1 MANVSSSNGL
11 EKRPK
16 LRFPGFYE
24 PWRAEKLSDFAERVT
39 RKNSNNETDLPLTIS
54 SKDGLV
60 DQISYF
66 NKTVASKDMS
76 GYYLLRNGEYAYNK
90 SYSVGYDFGSIK
102 RLDRYPMGALSTL
115 YICFALKKH
124 DTDFIKVY
132 FDSLKWYKEIYMI
145 SAEGAR
151 NHGLLNVPTDEFF
164 ATKHYLPE
172 NTAEQRKVADF
183 LIALD
188 RRIDAQQSLVD
199 NLKKYKRGLSSS
211 LFDEI
216 SKSGCPTVSFADGF
230 RLLQNNTFSRD
241 DLSYDVGDVRNIH
254 YGDVLIKYGTVTD
267 IGALS
272 VPCIKPDR
280 DIEKFSS
287 SSYLRNGDIV
297 FADTAEDYTVGKATE
312 IVGVT
317 NQRVLSG
324 LHTIPCRP
332 HDRFAPMFLGHYFNS
347 YHFRRQIYRMIQGI
361 KVSSIS
367 KSEIAKTTILT
378 PPYDVQRKVASVLS
392 EVDHLIEKEA
402 ETVIVLQKIRRG
414 LLQQLFI

>member
-16 LRFPGFYE
+16 IRFPGFDE
-24 PWRAEKLSDFAERVT
+24 PWRAEKLSDFAERIT

-124 DTDFIKVY
+124 NTDFIKVY

-172 NTAEQRKVADF
+172 NTAEQRKIADF
-183 LIALD
+183 LIALE

-199 NLKKYKRGLSSS
+199 NLKKYKRGVVRTLLTPYSCCIADATWTTAKIGDLGSFTKGAPLS
-211 LFDEI
+211 
-216 SKSGCPTVSFADGF
+216 KADIAPDGTPF
-230 RLLQNNTFSRD
+230 ILYGELYTTYHEVINAVIRRTQAQPEKQYYSR
-241 DLSYDVGDVRNIH
+241 VGDVVIPTSGETPEEISTAACVMLPDIILAGDLNIFRSSKIDGRIMSYILNH
-254 YGDVLIKYGTVTD
+254 IVNGQIARIAQGKSVVHIQASELSKIEISYPDYNTQRKMFKIFD
-267 IGALS
+267 ALNT
-272 VPCIKPDR
+272 R
-280 DIEKFSS
+280 
-287 SSYLRNGDIV
+287 
-297 FADTAEDYTVGKATE
+297 TE
-312 IVGVT
+312 I
-317 NQRVLSG
+317 
-324 LHTIPCRP
+324 
-332 HDRFAPMFLGHYFNS
+332 A
-347 YHFRRQIYRMIQGI
+347 
-361 KVSSIS
+361 
-367 KSEIAKTTILT
+367 
-378 PPYDVQRKVASVLS
+378 
-392 EVDHLIEKEA
+392 
-402 ETVIVLQKIRRG
+402 QKKLMALRCMQKA
-414 LLQQLFI
+414 LLQQLFM

>member
-124 DTDFIKVY
+124 NTDFIKVY

-188 RRIDAQQSLVD
+188 RRIDAQQSLVV
-199 NLKKYKRGLSSS
+199 NLKKYKRGVFETVFSQKVRLIPRNKRKDWQKYKLSDFATRVTRKNGGQSDIPLTISAQYGLIDQRDFFSKTVASADMSGYYLLRSGEYAYNRSTSNDYPFGSIKRLELYPMGAVSTLYLCFRVKDDIVLSDLAKWYFESSQWHRGVNEICAEGARNHGLLNVPTDGFFNTVHTLPSDPEEELAIASYLS
-211 LFDEI
+211 LFQ
-216 SKSGCPTVSFADGF
+216 A
-230 RLLQNNTFSRD
+230 RLDSAQA
-241 DLSYDVGDVRNIH
+241 
-254 YGDVLIKYGTVTD
+254 VL
-267 IGALS
+267 
-272 VPCIKPDR
+272 
-280 DIEKFSS
+280 EKL
-287 SSYLRNGDIV
+287 LRI
-297 FADTAEDYTVGKATE
+297 
-312 IVGVT
+312 
-317 NQRVLSG
+317 RSG
-324 LHTIPCRP
+324 L
-332 HDRFAPMFLGHYFNS
+332 M
-347 YHFRRQIYRMIQGI
+347 
-361 KVSSIS
+361 
-367 KSEIAKTTILT
+367 
-378 PPYDVQRKVASVLS
+378 QR
-392 EVDHLIEKEA
+392 
-402 ETVIVLQKIRRG
+402 
-414 LLQQLFI
+414 LFT

>member
-1 MANVSSSNGL
+1 M
-11 EKRPK
+11 
-16 LRFPGFYE
+16 
-24 PWRAEKLSDFAERVT
+24 SDFADRVT
-39 RKNSNNETDLPLTIS
+39 RKNSNNETNLPLTIS

-172 NTAEQRKVADF
+172 NAAEQRKIADF

-199 NLKKYKRGLSSS
+199 NLKKYKRGLLSREFEQQENGNLNNSYVGKLKDYFQLSSGS
-211 LFDEI
+211 TPSSTNRTFYSGNIRWVSSGELKSKYLCETSQHI
-216 SKSGCPTVSFADGF
+216 SSEAVSSCNLREYPANT
-230 RLLQNNTFSRD
+230 LLIAMYG
-241 DLSYDVGDVRNIH
+241 LEAAGVR
-254 YGDVLIKYGTVTD
+254 GTAS
-267 IGALS
+267 ILS
-272 VPCIKPDR
+272 VPATISQACMAIQQTGEI
-280 DIEKFSS
+280 DIEYLYYWYIYNGQWIGMRIAQGTKQQNLSTDTLGS
-287 SSYLRNGDIV
+287 LRIYAPSYSKQKKVCKLLSQI
-297 FADTAEDYTVGKATE
+297 DY
-312 IVGVT
+312 
-317 NQRVLSG
+317 
-324 LHTIPCRP
+324 
-332 HDRFAPMFLGHYFNS
+332 
-347 YHFRRQIYRMIQGI
+347 
-361 KVSSIS
+361 
-367 KSEIAKTTILT
+367 
-378 PPYDVQRKVASVLS
+378 
-392 EVDHLIEKEA
+392 LIEKESK
-402 ETVIVLQKIRRG
+402 KIDLLSSAKRG

>member
-11 EKRPK
+11 EKHPK
-16 LRFPGFYE
+16 LRFPGFDE
-24 PWRAEKLSDFAERVT
+24 PWRAEKLSNFAERVT
-39 RKNSNNETDLPLTIS
+39 RKNNNETDLPLTIS

-172 NTAEQRKVADF
+172 NTTEQRKIADF

>member
-1 MANVSSSNGL
+1 M
-11 EKRPK
+11 
-16 LRFPGFYE
+16 
-24 PWRAEKLSDFAERVT
+24 SDFAERVT

-76 GYYLLRNGEYAYNK
+76 GYYLLRKGEYAYNK

-124 DTDFIKVY
+124 DSDFIKAY

-172 NTAEQRKVADF
+172 NTAEQRKIADF

-199 NLKKYKRGLSSS
+199 NLKKYKRGVVRTLLTPDSCCIADATWTTAKIGDLGSFTKGAPLS
-211 LFDEI
+211 
-216 SKSGCPTVSFADGF
+216 KADIAPDGTPF
-230 RLLQNNTFSRD
+230 ILYGELYTTYHEVINAVIRRTQAQPEKQYYSR
-241 DLSYDVGDVRNIH
+241 VGDVIIPTSGETPEEISTAACVMLPDIILAGDLNIFRSSKIDGRIMSYILNH
-254 YGDVLIKYGTVTD
+254 IVNGQIARIAQGKSVVHIQASELSKIEISYPDYNTQCKMISVFETIATRIKSVENELTYLRTMQN
-267 IGALS
+267 ALS
-272 VPCIKPDR
+272 
-280 DIEKFSS
+280 
-287 SSYLRNGDIV
+287 
-297 FADTAEDYTVGKATE
+297 
-312 IVGVT
+312 
-317 NQRVLSG
+317 
-324 LHTIPCRP
+324 
-332 HDRFAPMFLGHYFNS
+332 
-347 YHFRRQIYRMIQGI
+347 
-361 KVSSIS
+361 
-367 KSEIAKTTILT
+367 
-378 PPYDVQRKVASVLS
+378 
-392 EVDHLIEKEA
+392 
-402 ETVIVLQKIRRG
+402 
-414 LLQQLFI
+414 QQLFI